1 MENTKDIWTAEATL
15 EGRRLRLEPIGLQH
29 LESLTR
35 NVLFPQYFVDDFGG
49 CINKADV
56 EKEIRHCLQARADQT
71 ENGFVMIDKTT
82 GEAVGYSN
90 YLYIYRKRLSLDIG
104 RTRIGPRFQK
114 TFVNTEAKLLMLE
127 YAFEVLK
134 CNRVGLKADNF
145 NFNSQKAIL
154 RIGAKY
160 EGQIRNHLQMP
171 DGRKRDFHS
180 YSIIDSEWTNVKKTL
195 LGYVGKYDVQ
205 TQSL

>member
-1 MENTKDIWTAEATL
+1 MENTKDIWTTETTL
-15 EGRRLRLEPIGLQH
+15 ESPRLRLEPIGLQH
-29 LESLTR
+29 LESLSR
-35 NVLFPQYFVDDFGG
+35 NVLFPKYFIDDFGG
-49 CINKADV
+49 CANKDDV
-56 EKEIRHCLQARADQT
+56 EKEIRHCLKSRAEQV
-71 ENGFVMIDKTT
+71 ENGFVMIDKAT

-90 YLYIYRKRLSLDIG
+90 YLYIYRKRLTLDIG
-104 RTRIGPRFQK
+104 RTRIGLRFQK

-127 YAFEVLK
+127 HAFEVLK
-134 CNRVGLKADNF
+134 CQRVGFKADSF

-160 EGQIRNHLQMP
+160 EGEVRNYLVMP

-180 YSIIDSEWTNVKKTL
+180 YSIIDSEWANVKKTL
-195 LGYVGKYDVQ
+195 LGYRGKYDVQ